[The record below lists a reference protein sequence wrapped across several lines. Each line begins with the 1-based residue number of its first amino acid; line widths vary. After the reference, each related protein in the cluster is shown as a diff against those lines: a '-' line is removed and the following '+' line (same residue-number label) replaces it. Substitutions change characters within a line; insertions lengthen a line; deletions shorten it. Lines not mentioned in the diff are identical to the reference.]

1 MLQTRREAELTEYA
15 GVYTSKTC
23 SITPTPLIQYS
34 QEVYVGFLAM
44 FTGGGGPSASG
55 YGGLTGSRVL
65 IGKVYCLPSTCI
77 GVLGGTGGPEVEPDD
92 TRCRG

>member
-1 MLQTRREAELTEYA
+1 MCMPGIYRKDIFNRTLHVPYHAY
-15 GVYTSKTC
+15 
-23 SITPTPLIQYS
+23 
-34 QEVYVGFLAM
+34 EVYVGFLAI

-55 YGGLTGSRVL
+55 YGGLVGSLVL